1 MSCPLSG
8 QVQPKRSSFALMLIA
23 LTGGIGCGKSSAARL
38 FGALGFA
45 VRDSDRIVRDTVL
58 PSPEVLGAAVA
69 RWGRGVLVSGGDAL
83 DRAKVAEIVFADQVE
98 RRWLEQLVH
107 PRVEA
112 VWRADV
118 ACDPGR
124 DWVIEVPLLFEAGL
138 EKGFDFVVTVGASE
152 GVQVARLIARGLSQ
166 AQAMQRIASQ
176 LPLAQKLQS
185 AHAALWNDGSP
196 AFLSAQVSYLAA
208 VIAARV

>member
-1 MSCPLSG
+1 
-8 QVQPKRSSFALMLIA
+8 MLIA

-38 FGALGFA
+38 FGELGFA
-45 VRDSDRIVRDTVL
+45 VRDADRIVRDTVL
-58 PSPEVLGAAVA
+58 PSPEVVGAAVA
-69 RWGRGVLVSGGDAL
+69 RWGRGVLVAGGDVL

-107 PRVEA
+107 PRVKA

-118 ACDPGR
+118 AADPGR
-124 DWVIEVPLLFEAGL
+124 AWVIEVPLLFEAGL

-208 VIAARV
+208 VIEARV